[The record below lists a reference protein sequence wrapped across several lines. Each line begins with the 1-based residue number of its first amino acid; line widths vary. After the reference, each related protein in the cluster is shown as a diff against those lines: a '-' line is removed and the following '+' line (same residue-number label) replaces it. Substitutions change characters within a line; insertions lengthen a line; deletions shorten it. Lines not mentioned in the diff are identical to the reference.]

1 MAATASIREIAAVG
15 WSQLPF
21 TLGGQF
27 RLVHSVQAV
36 RMPGQRHIFNASF
49 LSSPQQYLFTD
60 SVH

>member
-36 RMPGQRHIFNASF
+36 RMPLQRRTFNASF
-49 LSSPQQYLFTD
+49 LS
-60 SVH
+60 